1 MQSVSQ
7 EWIDNQ
13 SAIIRK
19 PGFIVVNIP
28 DVKISCGAV
37 SHRVETVNTETHYIS
52 DPLGCDYLDKC
63 GISVTFNTTLLGSN
77 SVKIVSLNDKSEQL
91 KSITITSSSLTNG
104 SYYWE
109 TTGFSKI
116 KIICKTASV
125 TDIQLYAYGIPRAD
139 IQSYTH
145 SRSYDPMGFELPTN
159 DIAIDVY
166 NYADKYTDFYKNYSN
181 EGYSVIVYY
190 GYKLDSGDEIILGGT
205 FHLTEVQLVD
215 SILTLT
221 GESLLSFI
229 DEKGSMGIFDLKAN
243 EGGYI
248 YVGVRDDYSSVSTYT
263 VDLTTRPEFNI
274 TGEDLITY
282 LKDKV
287 GINITTNSNYS
298 EIQATNRWF
307 NSSYIE
313 MIQSLI
319 NLLLNRC
326 FVDRNDYLHFDVCN
340 TTNVENGNH
349 ILMMN
354 SLEKPSY
361 SSTKKVKKFEIATSV
376 NGTSQEM
383 FEEGNVSSN
392 GDYTYK
398 QELDCVNN
406 RILSVSM
413 RSRGIYWIKIY
424 PDGLQVHY
432 RSTTSSYSYY
442 VNCTIRYCQM
452 VEGIE
457 ENTVD
462 TNGYICDI
470 ESPLGRPSDTTKI
483 VNYFSNRD
491 LYTFN
496 VRGNPARDVGD
507 YVNVSLTNDDDPS
520 TYKKGLVLSSILS
533 YDGSFKEECTVR
545 IIEND
550 FE

>member
-1 MQSVSQ
+1 MQSISQ

-63 GISVTFNTTLLGSN
+63 GISVTFNTTILGSN

-91 KSITITSSSLTNG
+91 KSITITASSLTSG

-145 SRSYDPMGFELPTN
+145 SRSYDPIGFELPTN
-159 DIAIDVY
+159 DISIDIY
-166 NYADKYTDFYKNYSN
+166 NYRDKYTDFYKGYSN
-181 EGYSVIVYY
+181 EGYLITVYY
-190 GYKLDSGDEIILGGT
+190 GYKFDSKDEIILGGT
-205 FHLTEVQLVD
+205 FHLTDVQLVD
-215 SILTLT
+215 DILTLT
-221 GESLLSFI
+221 GENLLTFV
-229 DEKGSMGIFDLKAN
+229 DEKASINLFSLKAN
-243 EGGYI
+243 ESGYI
-248 YVGVRDDYSSVSTYT
+248 HLEITDSSATSGATSVS
-263 VDLTTRPEFNI
+263 LSNRAEFNV
-274 TGEDLITY
+274 TAEDLITY
-282 LKDKV
+282 LRGKG
-287 GINITTNSNYS
+287 GISISCNSDYTNVLASNS
-298 EIQATNRWF
+298 VF
-307 NSSYIE
+307 NASYLE
-313 MIQSLI
+313 MCQSLI
-319 NLLLNRC
+319 NLLLHRC
-326 FVDRNDYLHFDVCN
+326 YIDRYDVLHYDVC
-340 TTNVENGNH
+340 TTTSVSKGNH
-349 ILMMN
+349 ILLSN
-354 SLEKPSY
+354 CLGKPTY
-361 SSTKKVKKFEIATSV
+361 SSTKKVKKFEISTDST
-376 NGTSQEM
+376 GKSSSI
-383 FEEGNVSSN
+383 FEEGESSSVHTQ
-392 GDYTYK
+392 GYSWV
-398 QELDCVNN
+398 LDTLNN
-406 RILSVSM
+406 KVMGFSLSGGKCIYYIDLYPEKIYVYYRLGKGYVSM
-413 RSRGIYWIKIY
+413 TITYAS
-424 PDGLQVHY
+424 V
-432 RSTTSSYSYY
+432 TSD
-442 VNCTIRYCQM
+442 
-452 VEGIE
+452 VEE
-457 ENTVD
+457 LTVD
-462 TNGYICDI
+462 TSGTICDI
-470 ESPLGRPSDTTKI
+470 NSPLGRPSDTAKI